1 MKTYT
6 LTLPDFT
13 TEANNIKET
22 FISKMVQI
30 GELTTEQAKALNQYS
45 IIITEKG
52 ILGKLW
58 DKLWEKDETKI
69 IIVKVMAK

>member
-6 LTLPDFT
+6 LTLPDYT

>member
-1 MKTYT
+1 MTTYT